1 MLPWYWTIVLLFGAL
16 VVPMTMGVPVAF
28 GFLAVNLG
36 GAWLLFGGWAGL
48 QQVAYNTVEAL
59 VSFSLT
65 PIPMFLLMGEILFR
79 SGVAARAIDAIDRL
93 IIRVPGR
100 LSVVAVSGGTVFAA
114 LSGSTVATT
123 TMLGSSLLPEMRKR
137 GYEDRIAMGPIMAV
151 GGIDMLIP
159 PSGLAVLLG
168 SITGISIADILI
180 GGIVPGLLL
189 SACFLG
195 YIVVRCALNPSLAPI
210 YDGPAL
216 GVWDRVRPFLIYVA
230 PLGLLFI
237 LVIGSMMAGVA
248 TPTESAAIGAAGAVL
263 ATACYGALTATA
275 LRDALLQTAKISIMI
290 FIIIGASLTF
300 SQVLGFSGATNGLV
314 AYINTLGLTPTAL
327 LAAMLVVVL
336 ILGCPMD
343 SLSIMMITMPLFMP
357 LVKQAGVD
365 EVWFGILMLL
375 ALEMGLISPPFG
387 SVLFAMRGVAP
398 PDISMRAIYSAVM
411 PFFWMEVAA
420 LAVLV
425 AFPPIV
431 TWLPGLTR

>member
-1 MLPWYWTIVLLFGAL
+1 
-16 VVPMTMGVPVAF
+16 
-28 GFLAVNLG
+28 
-36 GAWLLFGGWAGL
+36 
-48 QQVAYNTVEAL
+48 
-59 VSFSLT
+59 
-65 PIPMFLLMGEILFR
+65 
-79 SGVAARAIDAIDRL
+79 
-93 IIRVPGR
+93 
-100 LSVVAVSGGTVFAA
+100 
-114 LSGSTVATT
+114 
-123 TMLGSSLLPEMRKR
+123 
-137 GYEDRIAMGPIMAV
+137 
-151 GGIDMLIP
+151 MLIP

-195 YIVVRCALNPSLAPI
+195 YIVVRCTLMPSLAPV
-210 YDGPAL
+210 YEGPPL
-216 GVWDRVRPFLIYVA
+216 GARQRLRPFLIYVA

-263 ATACYGALTATA
+263 ATACYGALTAAA

-314 AYINTLGLTPTAL
+314 AYINALGLTPTAL
-327 LAAMLVVVL
+327 LAAMLMVVL

-357 LVKQAGVD
+357 LVKQAGID

-398 PDISMRAIYSAVM
+398 SDISMNTIYAAVM

-431 TWLPGLTR
+431 TWLPSLTR